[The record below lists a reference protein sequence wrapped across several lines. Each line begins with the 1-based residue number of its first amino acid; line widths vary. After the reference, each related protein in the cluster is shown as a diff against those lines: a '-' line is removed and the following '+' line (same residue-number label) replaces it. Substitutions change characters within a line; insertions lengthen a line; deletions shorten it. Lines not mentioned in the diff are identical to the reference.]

1 MDSSDS
7 FSSEPYPKSDR
18 NDELEDLSF
27 RAFQNALPVRKFVF
41 RDERGKDKGVDGSL
55 ELKIDSGFTN
65 LRGQVQLKGT
75 DSEEVN
81 ADGSVSVQVKTRNL
95 IYLIN
100 GPSPLYVLYVVPHN
114 ELRFLWAREEYS
126 RLNQEKP
133 DWRQQETVTL
143 RFRHI
148 LTPDALDQ
156 VHDQIRREAQL
167 YRRINDILGRASS
180 SERVITAIN
189 PTTLANTD
197 PDEVYQLLLTSGAT
211 IVAAGYAFQV
221 KDLAGFLNP
230 DAAREPRI
238 QLIRAYAE
246 YALGRYQFA
255 LGHAAEASL
264 HLGELSAEDQQ
275 LLTFIRDACEYQ
287 TGRISLSE
295 LAARIEARIKQGTGA
310 TPVLERLNQK
320 RVALLGEPDVER
332 RAVLLTEF
340 RAVVG
345 EILSLDIAEPFK
357 LLARLLL
364 AEAEGHQSIFTSY
377 FEIAHNNFLKS
388 LGRTVDPEEVL
399 NTQIEKYYLWEDTL
413 EPLLLDAIA
422 TNNPLVLA
430 NALLIKTTVKVGY
443 LTNGKMLA
451 SMFNVSA
458 EISQNWLYAAMGD
471 AERAMKIHAQ
481 AGQLEGELRAKLAL
495 ANLFEFAGQEAAARE
510 LAKDVLPKAHAMD
523 FAPLVSHAQDLLSGQ
538 TRAERAEMWV
548 TSQLAEDP
556 DYSIATDSEE
566 MLLRFARESH
576 DALGLSP
583 EMLPLVELEAFALR
597 DIARERLEWCRH
609 IDLIQD
615 DLRAR
620 VSVAQSS
627 AASPSRCMCLKFGYE
642 LERNDVD
649 WKDVIAA
656 FKETYCAGCP
666 ARSPKKQGG
675 QTVPAMDIGA

>member
-1 MDSSDS
+1 MIASDSSNS
-7 FSSEPYPKSDR
+7 GPYPKSDR
-18 NDELEDLSF
+18 NDELEELSF
-27 RAFQNALPVRKFVF
+27 RAFQNTLPIQRFVF
-41 RDERGKDKGVDGSL
+41 RDERSKDKGVDGSL

-100 GPSPLYVLYVVPHN
+100 GPSPIYVLYIAPHN
-114 ELRFLWAREEYS
+114 ELRFLWAREEYN
-126 RLNQEKP
+126 RLNQENP

-148 LTPDALDQ
+148 LTLDALDQ
-156 VHDQIRREAQL
+156 IHDRIRREAQL
-167 YRRINDILGRASS
+167 HRRIHDILERASS
-180 SERVITAIN
+180 NERVVTSID

-197 PDEVYQLLLTSGAT
+197 PEQVYQLLLTSGAT
-211 IVAAGYAFQV
+211 IVAAGYALQV

-230 DAAREPRI
+230 DAARAPRI

-275 LLTFIRDACEYQ
+275 FLTFIRDACEYQ
-287 TGRISLSE
+287 TGRLSLSE
-295 LAARIEARIKQGTGA
+295 LASRIDARIKQGTGGV
-310 TPVLERLNQK
+310 TVIERLNRK

-345 EILSLDIAEPFK
+345 EILSLDVAEPFK

-388 LGRTVDPEEVL
+388 LGRTVNPEEVL
-399 NTQIEKYYLWEDTL
+399 GTQIEKYYLWEDTL
-413 EPLLLDAIA
+413 EPLLRDAVA

-430 NALLIKTTVKVGY
+430 DALLIKTTVKVGY

-451 SMFNVSA
+451 TMFNASA
-458 EISQNWLYAAMGD
+458 EISQNWLYAAMED
-471 AERAMKIHAQ
+471 AERAMKTHAQ

-510 LAKDVLPKAHAMD
+510 LAKDVLPKAQAME
-523 FAPLVSHAQDLLSGQ
+523 FALLISHAQDLLSGQ
-538 TRAERAEMWV
+538 TRAERVEAWV
-548 TSQLAEDP
+548 TSQLGEDP
-556 DYSIATDSEE
+556 DYSLATDPEE
-566 MLLRFARESH
+566 VLLRFARESH
-576 DALGLSP
+576 DALGLPP
-583 EMLPLVELEAFALR
+583 EMLPLLELEAFALR
-597 DIARERLEWCRH
+597 YIAQERLEWCRH

-620 VSVAQSS
+620 ASVAQSN
-627 AASPSRCMCLKFGYE
+627 AASPSRCICLKFNYE
-642 LERNDVD
+642 LERNGTD
-649 WKDVIAA
+649 WKDVISA
-656 FKETYCAGCP
+656 FKERYCVRCP
-666 ARSPKKQGG
+666 ARSPKKQGN
-675 QTVPAMDIGA
+675 